1 MAQTIAEV
9 HPELYHYTTVGGL
22 EGIVKSNQ
30 LWATNISY
38 LNDAEEH
45 TGYFDRRFPQL
56 IKRSINGALAEVCK
70 TEVGRKRIDDLGGQ
84 KLAIKEVQEFGKHI
98 RKVTLDFNS
107 PHVVS
112 FCAAP
117 IKNPNDG
124 LLSQWRGYG
133 SDGGYAVVFDTK
145 GLQKLLEHEAPSFD
159 YQTLMFGDAEYY
171 DGDGLGG
178 ARNLETLENEGLL
191 EKTLQNFFLSGQ
203 REVEDPLYKAITQLS
218 CAHKHS
224 GFSEEREVGIIA
236 VPADPSSRE
245 EVQSPV
251 NLPPSKPMRFN
262 MKNGTLVPYI
272 ALFGLEVG
280 GKRTTL
286 PIKKVII
293 GPHQS
298 KDSRRK
304 SVDLMLKKYGVDA
317 EVVVSRIPYIG
328 R

>member
-1 MAQTIAEV
+1 MAQTVAEE
-9 HPELYHYTTVGGL
+9 HPELYHYTAVAGL
-22 EGIVKSNQ
+22 EGIIRSNQ

-45 TGYFDRRFPQL
+45 LGYFDRRLPQL
-56 IKRSINGALAEVCK
+56 IERSINGALAEVCK
-70 TEVGRKRIDDLGGQ
+70 TDVGRKRIDDLGGH
-84 KLAIKEVQEFGKHI
+84 KLAIKEAQEFGKHI

-133 SDGGYAVVFDTK
+133 IDGGYAIVFDTYE
-145 GLQKLLEHEAPSFD
+145 LTNLLAYEAASFD
-159 YQTLMFGDAEYY
+159 YQTLFFGDTEYY
-171 DGDGLGG
+171 DVDVSGK
-178 ARNLETLENEGLL
+178 AQHEETRKNEQLL

-218 CAHKHS
+218 CAHKHP
-224 GFSEEREVGIIA
+224 GFSEEREIRIVA
-236 VPADPSSRE
+236 VPADLSSRD
-245 EVQSPV
+245 EVQSTV
-251 NLPPSKPMRFN
+251 TLPPSKPILFN

-272 ALFGLEVG
+272 ALFGFEPG
-280 GKRTTL
+280 IRQMTL

-298 KDSRRK
+298 KDSRGK
-304 SVDLMLKKYGVDA
+304 SVDLMLKKYGVDV